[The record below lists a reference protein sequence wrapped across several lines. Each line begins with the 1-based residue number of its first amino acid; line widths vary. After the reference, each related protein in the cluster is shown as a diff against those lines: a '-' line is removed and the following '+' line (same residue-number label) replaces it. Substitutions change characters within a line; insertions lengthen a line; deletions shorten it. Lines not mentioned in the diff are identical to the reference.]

1 MADKTLHIRALARA
15 AQVLADVEA
24 LASRLGISQAKLKAY
39 LEGVAPLPQVLF
51 LKVVDIV
58 TDEQRQSTAAA
69 RDVVQQSLEVRRQS
83 ELARQVAAGARR
95 RAGDVLSRAAAGVE
109 RSKKIRA
116 RLLDD
121 VATLMR
127 SEAASMQ
134 VLYAENDALLLVAW
148 KGFHPDSAA
157 HWQRV
162 AVGTGST
169 CGVALKERQRVIVAD
184 VNDPTC
190 GLTQEGIADYKL
202 SGLVAVQSTP
212 LVSCAGRVLGMLS
225 THWRRVHQPTE
236 RDLARFDVLARQAAD
251 VLEGVHT

>member
-15 AQVLADVEA
+15 AQILRDAEA

-58 TDEQRQSTAAA
+58 TVAAAA
-69 RDVVQQSLEVRRQS
+69 RS
-83 ELARQVAAGARR
+83 
-95 RAGDVLSRAAAGVE
+95 RAGDVLSTAAAGVE

-251 VLEGVHT
+251 VLEGVRT